1 MGGFMQALG
10 IRLAATAAICVMA
23 SAAQAGPKLNGKY
36 AFHATTFCAG
46 TLRVFKDTAVKQ
58 VQPNGST
65 VIAQYATD
73 VATTQG
79 GMISANIGYITF
91 NSPITGQATIT
102 GSTLVEGA
110 ALRVQGKSSFLW
122 ASHSDNQSG
131 VPFSINAA
139 GTVFTF
145 GGEQYQMV
153 FADPVEGN
161 PSIYRTAYLMRRST
175 ADGDM
180 NPDCVTTV
188 QATRQAD

>member
-1 MGGFMQALG
+1 MQGLG
-10 IRLAATAAICVMA
+10 IRLAAAAAICVVA
-23 SAAQAGPKLNGKY
+23 STAQAGPKLSGKY
-36 AFHATTFCAG
+36 AFHATTFCAA

-58 VQPNGST
+58 VLSNGST
-65 VIAQYATD
+65 VNGQYATD

-91 NSPITGQATIT
+91 NSPVAGQATIS

-110 ALRVQGKSSFLW
+110 ALRVQGKTSFLW
-122 ASHSDNQSG
+122 DSHPDNQSG
-131 VPFSINAA
+131 VPFSVNAA

-153 FADPVEGN
+153 FADPLESN
-161 PSIYRTAYLMRRST
+161 LSIYRTAYLMRRST